1 MWEEN
6 HRIWGAGVSGWGAK
20 KGRRLIYT
28 EKVWVDDRNQKMEE
42 LLRMWRGRKFQVAGA
57 ATAVDSIMR
66 ASRPTC
72 NLNDRYKTDLYFKWG
87 YEVRLVI

>member
-20 KGRRLIYT
+20 KGRKLIYT

-57 ATAVDSIMR
+57 ATASCFLWPR
-66 ASRPTC
+66 YEKARPWAFSS
-72 NLNDRYKTDLYFKWG
+72 DW
-87 YEVRLVI
+87 